1 LSTFQQRLTD
11 DLHCKIGKALSE
23 ENAAIAALDEQLWIT
38 DQRLGQR
45 IDEVAQAKVQDCP
58 SSVEQLTRNGLG
70 GGASSSSSSSSPAAA
85 PRHSTK
91 SATDILVTLPEVDE
105 RLQVSN
111 TQEQGVEGAM
121 SSMQSPNDATA
132 ATSATAA
139 ATAAAT
145 VAANAADAATTAPAN
160 TASVHRTAV
169 HQASSPR
176 SLEHELAL
184 HKDDGILGR
193 RGRAFSMFA
202 LAGQTLAE
210 AAELGD
216 AQPDPLTAFTL
227 TPPRH
232 SFPIAREPQAHTR
245 LATASSNRHS
255 PLRDLRHSIGGGSAA
270 AALVARAERRELREM
285 QARQRQQSSSEL
297 LAKDLTASDTLAV
310 ATHAER

>member
-1 LSTFQQRLTD
+1 MRL
-11 DLHCKIGKALSE
+11 L
-23 ENAAIAALDEQLWIT
+23 QL
-38 DQRLGQR
+38 L
-45 IDEVAQAKVQDCP
+45 
-58 SSVEQLTRNGLG
+58 QLLLQLLLQT
-70 GGASSSSSSSSPAAA
+70 AAA
-85 PRHSTK
+85 T
-91 SATDILVTLPEVDE
+91 AT
-105 RLQVSN
+105 R
-111 TQEQGVEGAM
+111 A
-121 SSMQSPNDATA
+121 ATA

-139 ATAAAT
+139 
-145 VAANAADAATTAPAN
+145 NAADSATTAPAN
-160 TASVHRTAV
+160 TASVHLTAV

-184 HKDDGILGR
+184 HRDDGILGR

-216 AQPDPLTAFTL
+216 AQPDPLNCTPAAGNEVPKSDRFEEPVTHTSLRGAAFTL
-227 TPPRH
+227 APPRH

-245 LATASSNRHS
+245 LATASSNGHS